1 MRTIK
6 FRGLR
11 IDGKGWAVGSLLCPH
26 AGNESTYIIGWNGSD
41 FEVRPSSVGM
51 FTGLTD
57 KNGKEI
63 WEGDIVNVYGG
74 GFWNGAVIKYRS
86 PAFVLE
92 NSIGLCDDF
101 TWDDWQSCFEVKGNI
116 HEQ

>member
-1 MRTIK
+1 MNRTIK

-11 IDGKGWAVGSLLCPH
+11 TDGKGWAVGSLLSPH

-57 KNGKEI
+57 KNGVEVF
-63 WEGDIVNVYGG
+63 EGDRVEISMLEMVIGYSETYAGFTINRIETGQIFVY
-74 GFWNGAVIKYRS
+74 NINAKVIAVR
-86 PAFVLE
+86 
-92 NSIGLCDDF
+92 
-101 TWDDWQSCFEVKGNI
+101 GNI